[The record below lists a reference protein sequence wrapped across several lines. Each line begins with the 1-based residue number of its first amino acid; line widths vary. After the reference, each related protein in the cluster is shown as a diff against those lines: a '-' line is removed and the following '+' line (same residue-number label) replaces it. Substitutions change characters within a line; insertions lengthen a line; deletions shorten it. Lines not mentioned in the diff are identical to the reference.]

1 MQLLDVRACLGMV
14 RPTLESEIRGR
25 CASVYLG
32 EGRVLCRAFGRYGMF
47 LNARDVG
54 FASHLMLDG
63 FWEIW
68 IAKFLVSCIQPG
80 DVVLDVGANYGYY
93 SLIFSDCVGPGGK
106 CISFEPN
113 PDVARELR
121 RSLAINGF
129 SSRSLVHE
137 LALSDESGQARFFVP
152 RDEPKN
158 GRILAASRNVGD
170 PEKGTS
176 FEVRLDRGDGILEA
190 ESRVDL
196 IKIDAE
202 GAEAAIVRGL
212 SGTIERHRPKML
224 IEVNAGRDYDLK
236 ALLLYL
242 QSIYGVIRTV
252 DGESHA
258 VTTDAHAVLNEKVG
272 EDHLLYFSSPV

>member
-1 MQLLDVRACLGMV
+1 MQLLDVRACLGMA
-14 RPTLESEIRGR
+14 RPTLESEIRR
-25 CASVYLG
+25 RSASVYLG
-32 EGRVLCRAFGRYGMF
+32 EDRVLCRAFGRYGMF
-47 LNARDVG
+47 LSARDVG

-129 SSRSLVHE
+129 FSRSVVHE
-137 LALSDESGQARFFVP
+137 LALSDESGHVRFFVP

-158 GRILAASRNVGD
+158 GRILAAPASVRD
-170 PEKGTS
+170 PEAGVS
-176 FEVRLDRGDGILEA
+176 FEVRLDRGDRILEA
-190 ESRVDL
+190 EPRVDL

-212 SGTIERHRPKML
+212 EGTIERHKPKML
-224 IEVNAGRDYDLK
+224 IEVNAGRDYDLA
-236 ALLLYL
+236 ALLVYL
-242 QSIYGVIRTV
+242 QSMYGVIRIV
-252 DGESHA
+252 DGESRA
-258 VTTDAHAVLNEKVG
+258 VKTEAHTVLNENVG
-272 EDHLLYFSSPV
+272 EDYLLYFSPPV